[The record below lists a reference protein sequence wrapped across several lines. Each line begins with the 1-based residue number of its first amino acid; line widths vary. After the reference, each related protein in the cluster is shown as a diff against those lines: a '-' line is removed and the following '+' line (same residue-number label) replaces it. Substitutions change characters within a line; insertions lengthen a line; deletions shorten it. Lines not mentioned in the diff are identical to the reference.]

1 MSYAAIHKFLK
12 WAKRKKKSKRPVL
25 LTFEIPP
32 LWRNNIVLDFE
43 KNKVFIEFVL
53 NENDELTAGR
63 FVMVDKNKPRIRREL
78 NTETNTLKLVKTR
91 Q

>member
-1 MSYAAIHKFLK
+1 MSHAAIHKFLK

-32 LWRNNIVLDFE
+32 LWQNNIILDFD
-43 KNKVFIEFVL
+43 KSKVFIELVL
-53 NENDELTAGR
+53 DKNNELTAAR
-63 FVMVDKNKPRIRREL
+63 FVMVAKDKPGIRREF

-91 Q
+91 N